1 MKILYA
7 PMDHQLTIASPSVEP
22 DRNRRAAVT
31 RVRRHFLNTQK
42 AHFPE
47 TQSLLTS
54 TTSDISSECY
64 PTEKKKEENK
74 NITGNFSCCNISHS
88 IMT

>member
-64 PTEKKKEENK
+64 PTEKKKRGKQKHNWQ
-74 NITGNFSCCNISHS
+74 FFLL
-88 IMT
+88 